1 MPWDPLV
8 PAERVIQNGLS
19 HLPPWAS
26 RWLGYRGGKNLA
38 PSPSWM
44 VCLYGFIGAFGGL
57 SIIIA
62 IFAHT
67 DYFTIRMVPPIVASF
82 VSHTILSCVQQY
94 AKFVIGCF
102 CNSLLWS
109 Y

>member
-1 MPWDPLV
+1 MPPYDPFIPV
-8 PAERVIQNGLS
+8 ERHIQRGLAR
-19 HLPPWAS
+19 LPLWLS
-26 RWLGYRGGKNLA
+26 RWLGFRGKPLP

-67 DYFTIRMVPPIVASF
+67 EYFIVRLVPPIVASF
-82 VSHTILSCVQQY
+82 VSTYLFLTANMC
-94 AKFVIGCF
+94 
-102 CNSLLWS
+102 
-109 Y
+109 